1 MQVKCLS
8 SLKEI
13 YVLVLYIKIEIE
25 FNVDQSSLFFWKS
38 RGNEMLDETS
48 FTDRCV
54 ECISRK
60 LCNPVGFYQHGYSIV
75 GVELLAK

>member
-1 MQVKCLS
+1 MQVEYLS
-8 SLKEI
+8 SLKSI
-13 YVLVLYIKIEIE
+13 YVLVLYIKTEIE
-25 FNVDQSSLFFWKS
+25 FNEDQSSLSSWKS

-60 LCNPVGFYQHGYSIV
+60 LYNRIGFYQHGYSIV
-75 GVELLAK
+75 EVELLAK